1 MYLNPI
7 LAISKLTYNSQII
20 KTEKAFDQ
28 THRLHNKWQ
37 ILLFHDNLLS
47 DWRLL
52 NNCLITWNFCLLLR
66 LFFYDCL
73 TFVRWLPDV
82 CLIALWLPMTSWL
95 LSNNFLSA
103 AWGMLRTSILLFDD
117 CLAYAWQPED
127 YFTTA
132 KMIVILNRHIN
143 NLPYPKGKEIGHH
156 GQPYLQKSH
165 NFGQNLE
172 ILAIV
177 FVDLRYRLS
186 AEEWANIRSCCCFWL
201 DLLAF

>member
-1 MYLNPI
+1 
-7 LAISKLTYNSQII
+7 
-20 KTEKAFDQ
+20 
-28 THRLHNKWQ
+28 
-37 ILLFHDNLLS
+37 
-47 DWRLL
+47 
-52 NNCLITWNFCLLLR
+52 
-66 LFFYDCL
+66 
-73 TFVRWLPDV
+73 
-82 CLIALWLPMTSWL
+82 MTAWL
-95 LSNNFLSA
+95 LSNNFLTS

-127 YFTTA
+127 YFTTT

-186 AEEWANIRSCCCFWL
+186 AEQWADIRSCCSFWL
-201 DLLAF
+201 DLFLPRVRDLRTQHSKQLLATQGFGLGMTKLLALYERNCHACCCYLWHTYVGSR